1 MSAESLK
8 FFEDRSTEEIINWML
23 SNLSEDQIRGCL
35 DQSGIPDTSVIKAQP
50 TKAAIPRVT
59 PPEEGSSSSD
69 PIVPKEPTVPVE
81 PIVPVE
87 PTPASDENEITE
99 GMLKGLKIQQG
110 SEKIM
115 EDEYSF
121 LHSKGLKMYPVF
133 IYGSDGDRVLHLT
146 PVVVDGKI
154 SFKQASTHKRLLN
167 SGFKK
172 ATTVLKDAVDSG
184 LYTQSGDMLEELN
197 NALKTI
203 SPEISER
210 ISKIYDPIRLNGF
223 TYFGSLDDELDDID
237 EFPEMP
243 ANLPMPSAPVAPRNK
258 KISDMSI
265 PEIEAYMRERFGDKY
280 ARDYMPEKYTN
291 SLGVINVRYVKRTEV
306 SSGDEPFIKSSVF
319 AEFAGRPRFD
329 DDSEDE
335 ELLFD

>member
-8 FFEDRSTEEIINWML
+8 FFENQSTESIINWML

-50 TKAAIPRVT
+50 VPVAPIPSVT
-59 PPEEGSSSSD
+59 PADEGSSSTD
-69 PIVPKEPTVPVE
+69 PLPVAPIVPEPT
-81 PIVPVE
+81 
-87 PTPASDENEITE
+87 ASSDENEITE
-99 GMLKGLKIQQG
+99 GMLKGLKIQQA

-115 EDEYSF
+115 RETYPN
-121 LHSKGLKMYPVF
+121 LHSKGLKMYPIF

-146 PVVVDGKI
+146 PIVADGKL
-154 SFKQASTHKRLLN
+154 SFKQDSTHKRLLN

-172 ATTVLKDAVDSG
+172 VTSILQAATEAG
-184 LYTQSGDMLEELN
+184 LYVPGDDILEELN
-197 NALKTI
+197 NALRAV
-203 SPEISER
+203 SPEIASR

>member
-223 TYFGSLDDELDDID
+223 TYFGSLDDDLDDID
-237 EFPEMP
+237 DFQEMP
-243 ANLPMPSAPVAPRNK
+243 SSAVASQPK
-258 KISDMSI
+258 KVSEMSI
-265 PEIEAYMRERFGDKY
+265 PEIEAHMRDRFGAKY
-280 ARDYMPEKYTN
+280 AMDYRPEKYTN
-291 SLGVINVRYVKRTEV
+291 SRGVVNVRYIKRTEMA
-306 SSGDEPFIKSSVF
+306 SGDEPFIKSSVF
-319 AEFAGRPRFD
+319 AEFTGRPRFD